1 MLRGC
6 WYNYIV
12 LNMQAPSEEKSD
24 DSKVIF
30 YEDLEQVIFKLKI
43 GNESLHQNSIGNGV
57 RIRNIAT
64 LKNSTF

>member
-1 MLRGC
+1 
-6 WYNYIV
+6 
-12 LNMQAPSEEKSD
+12 MQAPSEEKSD